1 MGNIIVKF
9 KRDNGIKVESKVT
22 DAVFCKELNW
32 HFHSHSK
39 AKEELKEMGYDAD
52 NILAVLRGNS
62 KTTGGLSFTYSEL
75 TDDQI
80 KNQNPA
86 NFVEFSVQKS

>member
-1 MGNIIVKF
+1 M
-9 KRDNGIKVESKVT
+9 T

-32 HFHSHSK
+32 HFHSHSE
-39 AKEELKEMGYDAD
+39 AKEELKELGYDAD
-52 NILAVLRGNS
+52 NILAVLRGDS